1 MRFLSLLAIVKN
13 EEDYI
18 KEFVRFYRIN
28 GVEHFYLYD
37 NESIIPLEETLRDFT
52 DICTIT
58 RITGQKKQVTAYNH
72 FVRKFAEETEWVAVF
87 DVDEFVLTKQHA
99 TLGDFVRDTGRNRDC
114 ISINWVVFGNG
125 PHTRKPAEGLIIEN
139 YLYSEGRQHKNV
151 KSVVRTRAIRKF
163 RHPHFPELKWFRK
176 HVNAAGSPMSGA
188 ENTEET
194 THIIQLNH
202 YFTKSLE
209 EYEVKLRSRR
219 ADTGEVRLENLRDME
234 WMRGEPERCS
244 VYYDDTLWRK
254 FSRQLQENSYT
265 V

>member
-1 MRFLSLLAIVKN
+1 MRFLSLLAIIKN
-13 EEDYI
+13 EEEYI
-18 KEFVRFYRIN
+18 KEFIRFYRIH

-37 NESIIPLEETLRDFT
+37 NESTIPLDETLRDFR
-52 DICTIT
+52 DVCTIT
-58 RITGQKKQVTAYNH
+58 RVAGRQQQVAAYNH
-72 FVRKFAEETEWVAVF
+72 FVKNFGGETEWVAVF
-87 DVDEFVLTKQHA
+87 DVDEFVLPKQHT
-99 TLGDFVRDTGRNRDC
+99 TLRDFVTDTGRNTDC
-114 ISINWVVFGNG
+114 ISINWVIFGNG
-125 PHTRKPAEGLIIEN
+125 PHVSKPAGGQVIEN

-151 KSVVRTRAIRKF
+151 KSVVRTKAIRKF
-163 RHPHFPELKWFRK
+163 KHPHFPELKWFRK
-176 HVNAAGSPMSGA
+176 HVNAAGNPMSGA

-209 EYEVKLRSRR
+209 EYETKLRSRR
-219 ADTGEVRLENLRDME
+219 ADTGEIRLENRRDME

-254 FSRQLQENSYT
+254 FGHQLQENSYT